1 MSKIDLKLFKED
13 FERRLQEKYNGR
25 LKPLK
30 AFTSDRIVMY
40 FKCRDCQQE
49 FFARPS
55 YLLEIESQSHICGMP
70 YGSMKG
76 KRVSQVINGNSKRKR
91 KTKPKVK
98 PETINKNLGLEIDEL
113 LSRGVPAAKIA
124 TKLKVNPAIMKYY
137 IDHLWKND

>member
-1 MSKIDLKLFKED
+1 MSKIDLNLSKED

-30 AFTSDRIVMY
+30 PFTSDRVVMY

-91 KTKPKVK
+91 KTKPKEKAEVV
-98 PETINKNLGLEIDEL
+98 KNLKEEVDEL
-113 LSRGVPAAKIA
+113 LLQGVSATKIA
-124 TKLKVNPAIMKYY
+124 TKLGINPKIMKYY
-137 IDHLWKND
+137 IGI